1 MGTGAFQGAKSLF
14 CHVAPRPR
22 NAEATRA
29 AILNAA
35 RERFARESYDDVG
48 MRDIAGDVGVDAAL
62 VSRYFGSKEDLFES
76 VLDSCDNGADLM
88 AGDRST
94 FGRRVAREVIFQAKS
109 ESKLKGLLILLRS
122 ISSAKA
128 MELVQRSANRRFYG
142 PFAEW
147 VGGDDA
153 PVRARLA
160 AALIKGMAVTR
171 EVTGGFGMD
180 GEQCEHMADRMAV
193 LLQELIDGDAPAEPA
208 EAALSSGA

>member
-1 MGTGAFQGAKSLF
+1 MF

-76 VLDSCDNGADLM
+76 VLDSCDNGAALM

-94 FGRRVAREVIFQAKS
+94 FGVRVAREVIFQAKS

-122 ISSAKA
+122 ISSTKA

-147 VGGDDA
+147 VGGPDA

-171 EVTGGFGMD
+171 EVTGGYGMD
-180 GEQCEHMADRMAV
+180 AEQCERMAGRMAV
-193 LLQELIDGDAPAEPA
+193 ILQDLIDGDLAADQSDESLSPAA
-208 EAALSSGA
+208 